1 MIEYSKRQV
10 RFQATDKCN
19 PHNLQRI
26 ADRFKVGNSRAC
38 HFALFYVYGI
48 KGKEL
53 KPIIRYEPL
62 ESRAI
67 FLYFEPNQMTRAESL
82 AVELGISFSELCK
95 RAIYLVSGLI
105 ENHKLRMD
113 DPKVKEFFPE

>member
-19 PHNLQRI
+19 PQNLQRI
-26 ADRFKVGNSRAC
+26 AKRFGCGNSRAC
-38 HFALFYVYGI
+38 HFALFYVYGL
-48 KGKEL
+48 KCKEL
-53 KPIIRYEPL
+53 KPIIRNEPL
-62 ESRAI
+62 ESHAI
-67 FLYFEPNQMTRAESL
+67 FLYFEPQQMTKAESR
-82 AVELGISFSELCK
+82 AVELGITFSELCK

-105 ENHKLRMD
+105 ENYKLRMD